1 MLNLQFKEHTSDEIK
16 SLLTDFR
23 RVQVS
28 RFPIDVKATDNDNN
42 RIAFIDS
49 RFPMNTFTVHYKKNL
64 AVLETNGLDDK
75 GRTIYILRSRLIKNE
90 KYAEHNDD
98 YHSRETTDLKK
109 LSKFLRDYVKP
120 YSPLEISEMGGNISG
135 DYYDWQSEARRSF
148 REVVGQVSET
158 DIAEEVAYLKS
169 VGVQF
174 RSDKFRDVATKGLD
188 LHDELKRRENSDIKN
203 AHVYINPDESV
214 HVTVADDKTY
224 SYDTLDSVPETIR
237 QQVAMLMMVD
247 MKQYVPEVGKRTDE
261 KMFWVHVNTNTFNDS
276 NS

>member
-1 MLNLQFKEHTSDEIK
+1 MLNLQLKEHTSDEIK

-28 RFPIDVKATDNDNN
+28 RFPINVEATSNDHNK
-42 RIAFIDS
+42 IGFVDS
-49 RFPMNTFTVHYKKNL
+49 RFPVNTVHYRKNL

-75 GRTIYILRSRLIKNE
+75 GRRVYILRSRLIKNE
-90 KYAEHNDD
+90 KYAQHNDD

-120 YSPLEISEMGGNISG
+120 YSPLEISEMGGNVCDDLYSWRG
-135 DYYDWQSEARRSF
+135 EARRSF
-148 REVVGQVSET
+148 REVVGRVSES
-158 DIAEEVAYLKS
+158 DVAEEVAYLKS

-174 RSDKFRDVATKGLD
+174 RSDKFRDMATKGLE
-188 LHDELKRRENSDIKN
+188 LYDELKRRNNDDIKN
-203 AHVYINPDESV
+203 VHVYINPDESV

-224 SYDTLDSVPETIR
+224 SYDTLDGVPETIR

-261 KMFWVHVNTNTFNDS
+261 KMFWVHVNTDIFNDS
-276 NS
+276 NT

>member
-1 MLNLQFKEHTSDEIK
+1 MGGD
-16 SLLTDFR
+16 
-23 RVQVS
+23 
-28 RFPIDVKATDNDNN
+28 
-42 RIAFIDS
+42 
-49 RFPMNTFTVHYKKNL
+49 
-64 AVLETNGLDDK
+64 
-75 GRTIYILRSRLIKNE
+75 
-90 KYAEHNDD
+90 
-98 YHSRETTDLKK
+98 
-109 LSKFLRDYVKP
+109 
-120 YSPLEISEMGGNISG
+120 ISE
-135 DYYDWQSEARRSF
+135 DYYGWQSEARRSF

-188 LHDELKRRENSDIKN
+188 LHEELKRRLNNDIKN

-214 HVTVADDKTY
+214 HLTVADDKTY

-261 KMFWVHVNTNTFNDS
+261 KMFWVHVNTNIFNDS
-276 NS
+276 NP

>member
-1 MLNLQFKEHTSDEIK
+1 MLNLQFKENTCDEIK

-42 RIAFIDS
+42 RIAFVDS
-49 RFPMNTFTVHYKKNL
+49 RFPTNTVHYKRNL
-64 AVLETNGLDDK
+64 AVLETNTVDDK
-75 GRTIYILRSRLIKNE
+75 GRRVYVMRSRLIKNE

-120 YSPLEISEMGGNISG
+120 YSPQEISQMGNDMSE
-135 DYYDWQSEARRSF
+135 DYHNWQNEARRNF
-148 REVVGQVSET
+148 RAVAGQVSES
-158 DIAEEVAYLKS
+158 DVAEEVAYLKS

-174 RSDKFRDVATKGLD
+174 RSDKFRDMATKGLE
-188 LHDELKRRENSDIKN
+188 LYSELKRRQDSNIKN
-203 AHVYINPDESV
+203 VHVYINPDESV
-214 HVTVADDKTY
+214 HVTVADEKTY
-224 SYDTLDSVPETIR
+224 SYDTLDSVPETVR

-261 KMFWVHVNTNTFNDS
+261 KMFWVHVNTNIFNDS
-276 NS
+276 NP

>member
-1 MLNLQFKEHTSDEIK
+1 MLNLQFKENTCDEIK

-42 RIAFIDS
+42 RIAFVDS
-49 RFPMNTFTVHYKKNL
+49 RFPTNTVHYKRNL
-64 AVLETNGLDDK
+64 AVLETNTVDDK
-75 GRTIYILRSRLIKNE
+75 GRKIYVLRSRLIKNE
-90 KYAEHNDD
+90 KYAQHNDD

-120 YSPLEISEMGGNISG
+120 YSPQEISQMGNDMSE
-135 DYYDWQSEARRSF
+135 DYHNWQNEARRNF
-148 REVVGQVSET
+148 RAVAGQVSES
-158 DIAEEVAYLKS
+158 DVAEEVAYLKS

-174 RSDKFRDVATKGLD
+174 RSDKFRDIATKGLE
-188 LHDELKRRENSDIKN
+188 LHDELKRRLNSDIKN
-203 AHVYINPDESV
+203 VHVYINPDESV

-224 SYDTLDSVPETIR
+224 SYETLDGVPEIVR

-261 KMFWVHVNTNTFNDS
+261 KMFWVHVNTNIFNDS
-276 NS
+276 NP

>member
-120 YSPLEISEMGGNISG
+120 YSPLEVSRMGSDVSDDLHNWRG
-135 DYYDWQSEARRSF
+135 EARRNF
-148 REVVGQVSET
+148 REVAGQVSES
-158 DIAEEVAYLKS
+158 DVAEEVAYLKS

-174 RSDKFRDVATKGLD
+174 RSDKFRDMATKGLE
-188 LHDELKRRENSDIKN
+188 LYDELKRRSNDDIKN
-203 AHVYINPDESV
+203 VHVYINPDESV

-224 SYDTLDSVPETIR
+224 SYDTLDGVPEIVR

-261 KMFWVHVNTNTFNDS
+261 KMFWVHVNTNIFNDS
-276 NS
+276 NP

>member
-28 RFPIDVKATDNDNN
+28 RFPINVEATANDHNK
-42 RIAFIDS
+42 IGFVDS
-49 RFPMNTFTVHYKKNL
+49 RFPVNAVHYKKNL

-75 GRTIYILRSRLIKNE
+75 GRRVYILRSRLIKNE
-90 KYAEHNDD
+90 KYAQHNDD

-120 YSPLEISEMGGNISG
+120 YSPLEISQMGG
-135 DYYDWQSEARRSF
+135 DVYDDLHNWRSEARRSF
-148 REVVGQVSET
+148 REVVGRVSE
-158 DIAEEVAYLKS
+158 DDVAEEVAYLKS

-174 RSDKFRDVATKGLD
+174 RSDKFRNIATKGLD
-188 LHDELKRRENSDIKN
+188 LHEELKRRNNDAIKN
-203 AHVYINPDESV
+203 VHVYINPDESV

-224 SYDTLDSVPETIR
+224 SYDTLDSAPETIR

-261 KMFWVHVNTNTFNDS
+261 KMFWVHVNTDIFNDS
-276 NS
+276 NT

>member
-1 MLNLQFKEHTSDEIK
+1 MLNLQFKENTCDEIK

-42 RIAFIDS
+42 RIAFVDS
-49 RFPMNTFTVHYKKNL
+49 RFPTNTVHYKRNL
-64 AVLETNGLDDK
+64 AVLETNTVHDK
-75 GRTIYILRSRLIKNE
+75 GRKIYVLRSRLIKNE
-90 KYAEHNDD
+90 KYAQHNDY

-120 YSPLEISEMGGNISG
+120 YSPQEISQMGNDMSE
-135 DYYDWQSEARRSF
+135 DYHNWQNEARRNF
-148 REVVGQVSET
+148 RAVAGQVSES
-158 DIAEEVAYLKS
+158 DVAEEVAYLKS

-174 RSDKFRDVATKGLD
+174 RSDKFRDIATKGLE
-188 LHDELKRRENSDIKN
+188 LYSELKRRQDSNIKN
-203 AHVYINPDESV
+203 VHVYINPDESV

-224 SYDTLDSVPETIR
+224 SYETLDGVPEIVR

-261 KMFWVHVNTNTFNDS
+261 KMFWVHVNTNIFNDS
-276 NS
+276 NP

>member
-28 RFPIDVKATDNDNN
+28 RFPIDVKATENDNN

-75 GRTIYILRSRLIKNE
+75 GRRVYVLRSRLIKNE

-188 LHDELKRRENSDIKN
+188 LHDELKRRLNSDIKN

-247 MKQYVPEVGKRTDE
+247 MKHYVPEVGKRTDE

-276 NS
+276 NP

>member
-1 MLNLQFKEHTSDEIK
+1 MLNLQFKENTCDEIK

-42 RIAFIDS
+42 RIAFVDS
-49 RFPMNTFTVHYKKNL
+49 RFPTNTVHYKRNL
-64 AVLETNGLDDK
+64 AVLETNTVDDK
-75 GRTIYILRSRLIKNE
+75 GRRVYVMRSRLIKNE

-120 YSPLEISEMGGNISG
+120 YSPQEISQMGNDMSE
-135 DYYDWQSEARRSF
+135 DYHNWQNEARRNF
-148 REVVGQVSET
+148 RAVAGQVSES
-158 DIAEEVAYLKS
+158 DVAEEVAYLKS

-174 RSDKFRDVATKGLD
+174 RSDKFRDMATKGLE
-188 LHDELKRRENSDIKN
+188 LYSELKRRQDSNIKN
-203 AHVYINPDESV
+203 VHVYINPDESV
-214 HVTVADDKTY
+214 HVTVSEDKTY
-224 SYDTLDSVPETIR
+224 SYDTLDGVPEIVR

-261 KMFWVHVNTNTFNDS
+261 KMFWVHVNTNIFNDS
-276 NS
+276 NP

>member
-28 RFPIDVKATDNDNN
+28 RFPIDVEATANDHNK
-42 RIAFIDS
+42 IGFIDS
-49 RFPMNTFTVHYKKNL
+49 RFPTNSVHYKKNL

-75 GRTIYILRSRLIKNE
+75 GRRVYILRSRLIKNE
-90 KYAEHNDD
+90 KYSEHNDD
-98 YHSRETTDLKK
+98 YHSRETTDIKK
-109 LSKFLRDYVKP
+109 LSRFLRDYVKP
-120 YSPLEISEMGGNISG
+120 YSPQEISEMGGDVTG
-135 DYYDWQSEARRSF
+135 DYHDWQSDARSSF
-148 REVVGQVSET
+148 RRVVEVSSI

-174 RSDKFRDVATKGLD
+174 RSDKFRQIATKGLE
-188 LHDELKRRENSDIKN
+188 LHEEVKRRENNDIKN
-203 AHVYINPDESV
+203 VHVYINPDESV

-224 SYDTLDSVPETIR
+224 SYDTLDGVPETIR

-247 MKQYVPEVGKRTDE
+247 MKQYVPEVGKRTAE
-261 KMFWVHVNTNTFNDS
+261 KMFWVHVNTNIFNDS
-276 NS
+276 NP

>member
-1 MLNLQFKEHTSDEIK
+1 MLNLQFKENTCDEIK

-42 RIAFIDS
+42 RIAFVDS
-49 RFPMNTFTVHYKKNL
+49 RFPTNTVHYKRNL
-64 AVLETNGLDDK
+64 AVLETNTVDDK
-75 GRTIYILRSRLIKNE
+75 GRKIYVLRSRLIKNE
-90 KYAEHNDD
+90 KYAQHNDD

-120 YSPLEISEMGGNISG
+120 YSPQEISQMGNDMSE
-135 DYYDWQSEARRSF
+135 DYHNWQNEARRNF
-148 REVVGQVSET
+148 RAVAGQVSES
-158 DIAEEVAYLKS
+158 DVAEEVAYLKS

-174 RSDKFRDVATKGLD
+174 RSDKFRDIATKGLE
-188 LHDELKRRENSDIKN
+188 LHDELKRRLNSDIKN
-203 AHVYINPDESV
+203 VHVYINPDESV
-214 HVTVADDKTY
+214 HVTEADDKTY
-224 SYDTLDSVPETIR
+224 SYETLDGVPEIVR

-261 KMFWVHVNTNTFNDS
+261 KMFWVHVNTNIFKDS
-276 NS
+276 NP